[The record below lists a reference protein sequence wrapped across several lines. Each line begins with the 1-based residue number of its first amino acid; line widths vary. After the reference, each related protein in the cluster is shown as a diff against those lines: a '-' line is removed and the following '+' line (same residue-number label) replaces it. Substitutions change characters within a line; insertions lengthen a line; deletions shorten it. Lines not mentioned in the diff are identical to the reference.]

1 MSAADSLPDSIGN
14 TKPSQPGL
22 NVNGEP
28 SGTDAEKPPLLEDV
42 MQLARLGDV
51 EPMRR
56 LLDGGRFRADHKDH
70 EGITPLHWAAINN
83 HYAMCKFLI
92 GSGADVNAK
101 GGEAVATPTMW
112 AAQRCNYYVVNLLL
126 QHGAD
131 PLLTDAQGYNILHLA
146 TFDGNVF
153 LLVLLLHQNIS
164 IDTPDLQGHTSL
176 MWAAYKGYPA
186 CVDLFLRW
194 GANVSAT
201 DDNGFM
207 ALHWALVKG
216 SLGCIQKLIEY
227 GADRF
232 AETSDG
238 KTPATVAEEMK
249 SSKMWHQALHECGF
263 DEHGHSKK
271 IPLPV
276 GVSLMN
282 NVTLNR
288 FYFLYPFF
296 LVPTLI
302 WILSTFPLFVAAPL
316 AGVAAY
322 ALQSIAQRLL
332 NYAPLEM
339 RRLHETCIQIAR
351 AITTYESMRGLPE
364 HTAHASETI
373 TAAITSGS
381 LSMSG
386 AQLPSGNTGGA
397 HHGHAHREGFLGQWK
412 KLLGLD
418 AFVATAQSEINKG
431 TSQRRRNP
439 YSRGLWMNCQDFWCD
454 PAPIFGKREVGSA
467 LLDGEV
473 INYTR

>member
-1 MSAADSLPDSIGN
+1 
-14 TKPSQPGL
+14 
-22 NVNGEP
+22 
-28 SGTDAEKPPLLEDV
+28 
-42 MQLARLGDV
+42 
-51 EPMRR
+51 
-56 LLDGGRFRADHKDH
+56 
-70 EGITPLHWAAINN
+70 
-83 HYAMCKFLI
+83 MCKFLI

-339 RRLHETCIQIAR
+339 RRLHETVSRRIQHH
-351 AITTYESMRGLPE
+351 SGPFGL
-364 HTAHASETI
+364 T
-373 TAAITSGS
+373 
-381 LSMSG
+381 
-386 AQLPSGNTGGA
+386 
-397 HHGHAHREGFLGQWK
+397 
-412 KLLGLD
+412 
-418 AFVATAQSEINKG
+418 
-431 TSQRRRNP
+431 
-439 YSRGLWMNCQDFWCD
+439 
-454 PAPIFGKREVGSA
+454 
-467 LLDGEV
+467 
-473 INYTR
+473 